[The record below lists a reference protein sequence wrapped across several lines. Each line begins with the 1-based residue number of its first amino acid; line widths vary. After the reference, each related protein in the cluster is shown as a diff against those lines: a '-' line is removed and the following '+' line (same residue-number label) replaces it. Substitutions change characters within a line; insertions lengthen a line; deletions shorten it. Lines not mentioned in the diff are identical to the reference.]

1 VLLGAVFAE
10 SREVSAPRSSSA
22 AFVAAGVG
30 ASLDVPLGANVALRA
45 TIDAL
50 GHVTPYGLRVNGEQV
65 FSSSPFS
72 GRAAGGA
79 VLFF

>member
-10 SREVSAPRSSSA
+10 SRDVSLPRSSST
-22 AFVAAGVG
+22 AFAAAGLG
-30 ASLDVPLGANVALRA
+30 ASLDVPLAPSLSIRGTL
-45 TIDAL
+45 DGL
-50 GHVTPYGLRVNGEQV
+50 GHFTPYGLTVNGAEV

-72 GRAAGGA
+72 GRAAAGA